1 MGLPLPSHWEKYAAW
16 HSDYV
21 WILGTGSD
29 RCLGQVSRS
38 VALMLSDYFVTLS
51 FLGHLSGLSV
61 VPVAFLDMSD
71 KLLQFI
77 QF

>member
-1 MGLPLPSHWEKYAAW
+1 MGLPLPSHWEKYSAW

-38 VALMLSDYFVTLS
+38 VALMLSDYFVTLIP
-51 FLGHLSGLSV
+51 GP
-61 VPVAFLDMSD
+61 PVR
-71 KLLQFI
+71 FI
-77 QF
+77 CCTCGIP